1 MPCAGGVGMA
11 LGNDLRV
18 IWFDQDD
25 TLYDYTAAMW
35 RSLAVALA
43 VMQEALPE
51 AARGLDVDRLA
62 RIRMEV
68 ALRCDAAGMDL
79 MEGRREGFREALA
92 RCGTPDERIVG
103 AMADAYF
110 GALRTGIRPLPE
122 TEPCLQE
129 LGRRWELGVLSNGIA
144 LVEGLGLAR
153 HFRHLLYTEDVGL
166 RKPQVEFFRLAERT
180 AGVRP
185 EQCLLV
191 GDSAPAD
198 VMGARAAGW
207 HAVWLNRDGRAWTHD
222 APPPRHIITS
232 LSELPDL
239 VAATHRSRV
248 TSR

>member
-35 RSLAVALA
+35 RSLAAALA
-43 VMQEALPE
+43 VMQGALRE
-51 AARGLDVDRLA
+51 QTSGLGVEELA
-62 RIRMEV
+62 RIRAEI
-68 ALRCDAAGMDL
+68 APRCDAAGMDFVQA
-79 MEGRREGFREALA
+79 RREGFREALA
-92 RCGTPDERIVG
+92 RCGAADDSLAG
-103 AMADAYF
+103 AMADAYY
-110 GALRTGIRPLPE
+110 ATLRTGIRPLPE

-129 LGRRWELGVLSNGIA
+129 LGAHWELGVLSNGIA
-144 LVEGLGLAR
+144 LVQGLGLAR

-207 HAVWLNRDGRAWTHD
+207 HAVWLNRDGRAWLHD
-222 APPPRHIITS
+222 AAPPRHIITS